1 MQKMQAKKTF
11 RIEKNLKQM
20 LRQADNIQP
29 GSGDAYDDE
38 RAEERHQELMSA
50 INKLRD
56 ELSKGAVLESTKPA
70 EAVDKEVVEDYKQQ
84 VIEATNLRRDLQ
96 ELSEAIEK
104 TKQEIAML
112 GTENESDDKLNS
124 ASIEL
129 SAVVQDTEAATDNII
144 AAAEKIEG
152 LGDTIRNHTDDPEE
166 HATLDELSEQ
176 IVQIFEA
183 CNFQD
188 ITGQRITK
196 VVNTMKF
203 IDDRI
208 KRMMD
213 IWGGSEL
220 FKGLVEAEEVVEDGE
235 VMHGPALPDER
246 ISQAD
251 IDALFD

>member
-1 MQKMQAKKTF
+1 MQKIQAKKQF
-11 RIEKNLKQM
+11 RIEKNLKNI
-20 LRQADNIQP
+20 LRQADTATQGAP
-29 GSGDAYDDE
+29 VYDDE
-38 RAEERHQELMSA
+38 RAEERHQELMNA
-50 INKLRD
+50 IGQLRSDLASGASLD
-56 ELSKGAVLESTKPA
+56 EPE
-70 EAVDKEVVEDYKQQ
+70 EDHHVDKEVVEDYKQQ

-96 ELSEAIEK
+96 ELSEAIDK

-112 GTENESDDKLNS
+112 GIENDADDKLGS

-152 LGDTIRNHTDDPEE
+152 LGDSIRNHTDDPEE

-196 VVNTMKF
+196 VVNTMHF
-203 IDDRI
+203 IDERI
-208 KRMMD
+208 HKMMD

-220 FKGLVEAEEVVEDGE
+220 FQGLVESEEVVEDGE

-246 ISQAD
+246 ISQDD

>member
-1 MQKMQAKKTF
+1 M
-11 RIEKNLKQM
+11 
-20 LRQADNIQP
+20 
-29 GSGDAYDDE
+29 
-38 RAEERHQELMSA
+38 
-50 INKLRD
+50 
-56 ELSKGAVLESTKPA
+56 
-70 EAVDKEVVEDYKQQ
+70 VEDYKQQ

-112 GTENESDDKLNS
+112 GTDNASDDKLNS

-176 IVQIFEA
+176 IVHIFEA

-208 KRMMD
+208 HRMMD

-220 FKGLVEAEEVVEDGE
+220 FQGLVEAEEVVEDGE

-246 ISQAD
+246 ISQDD